1 LAIPFLSFAKAI
13 LYEGRDGLSSNDIS
27 AIAKDSRGLMWIG
40 TYNGINIYDGY
51 TFTKLHGE
59 LSNLHITTLV
69 INNSRNELLAGTNLG
84 LYSID
89 LNTFKV
95 SKIGVE
101 NKKAGHWSNKKAQA
115 VCFNLIRKR
124 YLSFLKK
131 GTWQK

>member
-1 LAIPFLSFAKAI
+1 MLFLFWAIPFLSFAKAI

-95 SKIGVE
+95 SKIGIEKLRQFV
-101 NKKAGHWSNKKAQA
+101 SN
-115 VCFNLIRKR
+115 RKR
-124 YLSFLKK
+124 KKYLSFLKK
-131 GTWQK
+131 DTWQK